1 MTIYG
6 IGASEHFT
14 HTWIEG
20 VGSTYNP
27 LFPVGYMDI
36 VGGSSKVDTCLC
48 NDGVFYESK
57 DHEQALQKYFPEG
70 TKWTEIRLDTTK
82 YDSWYTK
89 SGDDWVANFETVEYS
104 VKGEYTDKNLNNWT
118 FKKVYT
124 SGENWTDSLTLLLSE
139 GEYGVDVTAADF
151 YDNVLT
157 LFPTTLYQLQLEVG
171 MMLEF
176 RDIERANCTCII
188 PPGTFDFGEVEEI
201 KEGDFGGKISLKYA
215 DVNGI
220 RIVQG
225 IGVVNWND
233 GECLFGPLKIYDA
246 LPKTEVRHYRS
257 MLVRFERNGE
267 VLYDQWPVTD
277 GIKSINNPSPVS
289 NDNAY
294 DISGR
299 KVPGKPQHGL
309 YIKDGKKVI
318 Q

>member
-1 MTIYG
+1 MKRKILFLLTI
-6 IGASEHFT
+6 
-14 HTWIEG
+14 
-20 VGSTYNP
+20 V
-27 LFPVGYMDI
+27 MQM
-36 VGGSSKVDTCLC
+36 
-48 NDGVFYESK
+48 GVFSQE
-57 DHEQALQKYFPEG
+57 YFPEG
-70 TKWTEIRLDTTK
+70 AKWTEIRLDTTK

-89 SGDDWVANFETVEYS
+89 SGDDWVPNFETVEYS

-201 KEGDFGGKISLKYA
+201 KDGDFGGKTSLKYA

-277 GIKSINNPSPVS
+277 GIKSINNPSHVA

-299 KVPGKPQHGL
+299 KVSGKPHHGL
-309 YIKDGKKVI
+309 FIKDGKKVI
-318 Q
+318 QQNNYSKKFSSIETSNK